1 MPPQARHP
9 GPMTEPASR
18 LRPEQQSAA
27 PPQRRTVRKRFASSQ
42 FWAPVTGIAALLLV
56 WQLASGWL
64 SAAILPPPADVA
76 SRLLK
81 DLGNSTI
88 WRDTGITLFNVLA
101 SFLLSLIGGVL
112 LGLLATK
119 ADFLDRALHPLVV
132 IIESAPTIAWLVL
145 AILWLGQ
152 GGGPPIL
159 VGVSMALPLVFIA
172 TSHGLRQIDSGLL
185 DMARVYRLSA
195 WTRLRRILLLS
206 LALTLAGTASA
217 ALSVGWRGV
226 IMAEAFSASQGL
238 GPSLWGSYLYGEINA
253 VYAIILWIIFL
264 GLALEYGLIHPARRL
279 IERRLRHD

>member
-1 MPPQARHP
+1 
-9 GPMTEPASR
+9 MTEPVSTTR
-18 LRPEQQSAA
+18 RHQQSV
-27 PPQRRTVRKRFASSQ
+27 PPLQRRPLWKWLTSSHI
-42 FWAPVTGIAALLLV
+42 WAPVTGIAALLLV

-76 SRLLK
+76 SRLLE
-81 DLGNSTI
+81 DLGSTMI

-101 SFLLSLIGGVL
+101 SFLLSMIGGVL
-112 LGLLATK
+112 LGLLAAR

-132 IIESAPTIAWLVL
+132 IVESAPTIAWLVL

-159 VGVSMALPLVFIA
+159 VGMSMALPLVFIA
-172 TSHGLRQIDSGLL
+172 TSHGLRQIDAGLL
-185 DMARVYRLSA
+185 DMARVYRLSPL
-195 WTRLRRILLLS
+195 TRLRRILLPS

-264 GLALEYGLIHPARRL
+264 GLVLEYGLIHPARRL